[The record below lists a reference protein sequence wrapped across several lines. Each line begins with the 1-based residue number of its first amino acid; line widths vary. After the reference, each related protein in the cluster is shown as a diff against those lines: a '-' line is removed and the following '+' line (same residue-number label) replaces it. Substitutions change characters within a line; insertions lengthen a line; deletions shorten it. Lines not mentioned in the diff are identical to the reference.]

1 MIIQNVAKRFIML
14 IWENIMRQFFSKHA
28 GFTLVELMFVIA
40 IIGILATV
48 AIPAYFNH
56 VLRIRQSVGTQNLL
70 DIKVAQEK
78 YYALFDTYANPL
90 ILTDADTP
98 FVNYVNFDTAD
109 AMYQY
114 TITGNANT
122 FTATLNADLDGDA
135 IRTDCWSITDS
146 TQKPL
151 QDTTTDPCSDKDE
164 GFSFSLIKNIF

>member
-1 MIIQNVAKRFIML
+1 
-14 IWENIMRQFFSKHA
+14 MRQSFSKHA

-70 DIKVAQEK
+70 DIKIAQEK
-78 YYALFDTYANPL
+78 YYALEDEYANPG
-90 ILTDADTP
+90 ILTNADT
-98 FVNYVNFDTAD
+98 FASYVNFDITN

-114 TITGNANT
+114 TIMGNANT
-122 FTATLNADLDGDA
+122 FTAFLEADLNGVGG
-135 IRTDCWSITDS
+135 RTDCWSITDS
-146 TQKPL
+146 TQEPL
-151 QDTTTDPCSDKDE
+151 QDTATGICTSDGE

>member
-1 MIIQNVAKRFIML
+1 
-14 IWENIMRQFFSKHA
+14 MRQSFSIHA

-78 YYALFDTYANPL
+78 YYALFDEYANPGD
-90 ILTDADTP
+90 ITDANTHTFID
-98 FVNYVNFDTAD
+98 YVNFDIKD
-109 AMYQY
+109 SSMYFY
-114 TITGNANT
+114 SIKSVAGTSFEA
-122 FTATLNADLDGDA
+122 FLEADLNGDGKWS
-135 IRTDCWSITDS
+135 DCWLITDS
-146 TQKPL
+146 TQKPE
-151 QDTTTDPCSDKDE
+151 QKDQPTGIHFECSSGGE

>member
-1 MIIQNVAKRFIML
+1 
-14 IWENIMRQFFSKHA
+14 MRQSFSKHA

-48 AIPAYFNH
+48 ATPAYFNH

-78 YYALFDTYANPL
+78 YYALFDTYYDDPD
-90 ILTDADTP
+90 ILTNADTLAS
-98 FVNYVNFDTAD
+98 YVNFDTTD

-114 TITGNANT
+114 TIRGNANT
-122 FTATLNADLDGDA
+122 FTATLKADLDGDGG
-135 IRTDCWSITDS
+135 RTDCWSITDS

-151 QDTTTDPCSDKDE
+151 QDTTNPCSADGE
-164 GFSFSLIKNIF
+164 GFSFSLIKNIFD

>member
-1 MIIQNVAKRFIML
+1 MKQS
-14 IWENIMRQFFSKHA
+14 FSKHA

-56 VLRIRQSVGTQNLL
+56 ILRIRQSVGTQNLL
-70 DIKVAQEK
+70 DIKIAQEK
-78 YYALFDTYANPL
+78 YYALFDTYANPGT
-90 ILTDADTP
+90 LTIANTHT
-98 FVNYVNFDTAD
+98 FKNYVNFNTAD
-109 AMYQY
+109 TSMYLY
-114 TITGNANT
+114 SITGNANT
-122 FTATLNADLDGDA
+122 FTAFLKADLDGDA

-151 QDTTTDPCSDKDE
+151 QDTTTAPCSDKDE